1 MRVKIL
7 KSFSDKENKC
17 IQHEGSEIEITEE
30 RAEQIMSAHPELIK
44 VLEESAL
51 EFPKHVGG
59 GLYVLSN
66 GEKIKGKAAALEAEE
81 KLKSK
86 E

>member
-1 MRVKIL
+1 MKVKIL

-17 IQHEGSEIEITEE
+17 IQHEGKEIEMTDE
-30 RAEQIMSAHPELIK
+30 RAEQIISAHPELIE
-44 VLEESAL
+44 VLEDSTT

-59 GLYVLSN
+59 GLYLLSN
-66 GEKIKGKAAALEAEE
+66 GEKIKGKDAALEAEE

>member
-1 MRVKIL
+1 MKVKIL

-17 IQHEGSEIEITEE
+17 IQYEGKEIEITEE
-30 RAEQIMSAHPELIK
+30 RAEQIMSAYPELIE
-44 VLEESAL
+44 VLEDSTP

-59 GLYVLSN
+59 GLYLLSN
-66 GEKIKGKAAALEAEE
+66 GEKIKGKAVAFEAEE